1 MKTDEGGEAMDT
13 DYIRYNDIAEILKVL
28 AHPIRLCIVKNLLEN
43 GGCNVGHMYTCL
55 ELPQSTVSQHLQ
67 KLRSAGIIEG
77 IRHGL
82 EVNYKIKDKRMEKLI
97 NSIFNIE
104 LERI

>member
-1 MKTDEGGEAMDT
+1 MEKE
-13 DYIRYNDIAEILKVL
+13 YIRCSNIAEILKVL
-28 AHPIRLCIVKNLLEN
+28 AHPIRLCIVKSLLDN
-43 GGCNVGHMYTCL
+43 GECNVSHMHTCL

-82 EVNYKIKDKRMEKLI
+82 EVNYKIKDQRMEKLI

-104 LERI
+104 QQRV